1 MLPKSALPVL
11 SLIGGIVLLGVSLS
25 RANAQITQPTA
36 ADPHPN
42 LTIIVDTTTRDVV
55 SALAAVG
62 QGYYPQD
69 TMSVFPDLSLGLG
82 GVISI
87 KRAQP
92 IRLADGKRE
101 YTIRTWKHSVS
112 DLLKEQNIPLGVD
125 DKIVPA
131 ADSSL
136 RSDTA
141 IVITRVAR
149 TIVKDILTVAFKTL
163 QQDDA
168 TIYRGQQV
176 VAQTGKNGQ
185 LEKQYLVI
193 REDGISVSQTLVSS
207 AFLSKPV
214 DKIIK
219 IGTKL
224 KIGRSYSGRATWY
237 NCCGTK
243 VASDKFP
250 KGTEI
255 QIVNISNGKKLI
267 AKVDGCI
274 CGARPDL
281 VVDLHPSYF
290 TQLGGSLSDG
300 IMPQMRIDEI
310 LN

>member
-1 MLPKSALPVL
+1 MLPKSALLAVAVV
-11 SLIGGIVLLGVSLS
+11 GGLAIFTIYFP
-25 RANAQITQPTA
+25 RASAQITSPNTTSLHPKLTVV
-36 ADPHPN
+36 ADM
-42 LTIIVDTTTRDVV
+42 TTRNVV
-55 SALAAVG
+55 SALTTVG
-62 QGYYPQD
+62 QSYFPQD
-69 TMSVFPDLSLGLG
+69 KTTVFPELSLGLG

-87 KRAQP
+87 ERAQP
-92 IRLADGKRE
+92 IRLAEGKRE
-101 YTIRTWKHSVS
+101 YTIRTWENSVAG
-112 DLLKEQNIPLGVD
+112 LLKEQNIPLGVD
-125 DKIVPA
+125 DKISPEVR
-131 ADSSL
+131 STL

-149 TIVKDILTVAFKTL
+149 TIVKDTQTIAFKVL

-176 VAQTGKNGQ
+176 VAQSGKNGQ

-193 REDGISVSQTLVSS
+193 REDGIPVSQTLVSS
-207 AFLSKPV
+207 AYLLKPV

-237 NCCGTK
+237 DCCGTK

-250 KGTEI
+250 KGTQI
-255 QIVNISNGKKLI
+255 QIVNLSSGKKI
-267 AKVDGCI
+267 ITKVDGCI